1 VNLSDWLDVIEAHPE
16 TIDTDSL
23 VAVFIA
29 QEPDRLWSLSD
40 VLHGLHQD
48 QDLSDLRDAVRQL
61 VGLSLLDEVA
71 EVECDE
77 HRDNFYGDECADPLC
92 GDSLFRVAAATLD

>member
-1 VNLSDWLDVIEAHPE
+1 VNLCDWLDAIEAHPE

-40 VLHGLHQD
+40 VLHGLHREH
-48 QDLSDLRDAVRQL
+48 DLTDLRDTVRDL
-61 VGLSLLDEVA
+61 LGLGFLDEVMA
-71 EVECDE
+71 LDCDE
-77 HRDNFYGDECADPLC
+77 HRDSFWGDECADPIC
-92 GDSLFRVAAATLD
+92 GDSLFRIGTEPR